1 MKSRL
6 FGSGHPSNSIQP
18 GEPIMNPIK
27 PAIALL
33 WVSLACVAALTASV
47 CAAATTD
54 EVEPDHV
61 RGQIS
66 VVEANAITVKTNDGK
81 QIRVALP
88 DNAAVFTLNKAS
100 FSNVDFGLYVGSVAV
115 RLDMTSP
122 IVRATP
128 RETISWL
135 YLGTELRIIDEKLR
149 GIAVGFKKWDQP
161 KGSSMTH
168 GWVDDLEN
176 RVVSIK
182 YGPTQDEESDVLV
195 GPDVPVTRML
205 LGQRS
210 DIKTGAF
217 AFVGANKTPDGKFVA
232 AFVFVGKDGL
242 VPSL

>member
-1 MKSRL
+1 
-6 FGSGHPSNSIQP
+6 
-18 GEPIMNPIK
+18 MNLVK
-27 PAIALL
+27 PAVALL
-33 WVSLACVAALTASV
+33 WLSLACIAALTASV
-47 CAAATTD
+47 CAAAPAD

-66 VVEANAITVKTNDGK
+66 VVEANAITIKTSDGK
-81 QIRVALP
+81 TTRVALP
-88 DNAAVFTLNKAS
+88 DTAAVFTLNKAS
-100 FSNVDFGLYVGSVAV
+100 FTNVDFGLYVGSVAV

-135 YLGTELRIIDEKLR
+135 YQGTELRIIDEKLR
-149 GIAVGFKKWDQP
+149 GIAVGFKKWDVP

-168 GWVDDLEN
+168 GWVDDMEN

-195 GPDVPVTRML
+195 GPDIPVTRMS

-217 AFVGANKTPDGKFVA
+217 AFVGANKGPDGKFVA

>member
-1 MKSRL
+1 MSHPLSRRPL
-6 FGSGHPSNSIQP
+6 LC
-18 GEPIMNPIK
+18 
-27 PAIALL
+27 ALALALL
-33 WVSLACVAALTASV
+33 TVGAHGQGA
-47 CAAATTD
+47 
-54 EVEPDHV
+54 EPDHL

-66 VVEANAITVKTNDGK
+66 AIDASAMTLKASDGRSLRVQLAEAT
-81 QIRVALP
+81 P
-88 DNAAVFTLNKAS
+88 VFTLVKAN
-100 FSNVDFGLYVGSVAV
+100 FSSVDFGLYVGSVAM

-135 YLGTELRIIDEKLR
+135 YQGKELRIIDDKLR
-149 GIAVGFKKWDQP
+149 GIAVGFKKWDFP
-161 KGSSMTH
+161 TGSSMTH

-195 GPDVPVTRML
+195 GPDVPVTRMSV
-205 LGQRS
+205 GERS
-210 DIKTGAF
+210 DLKVGAH
-217 AFVGANKTPDGKFVA
+217 AFVGATKAGDGKLNA